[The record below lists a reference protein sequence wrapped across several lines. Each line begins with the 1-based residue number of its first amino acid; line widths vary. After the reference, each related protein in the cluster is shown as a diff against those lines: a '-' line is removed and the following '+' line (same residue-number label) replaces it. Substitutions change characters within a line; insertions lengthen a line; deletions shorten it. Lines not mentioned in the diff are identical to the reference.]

1 MHPTGEKGFEGACI
15 TVDAVGGKVR
25 GAHTDNHCIQIR
37 LLEHGNVHLYIQVP
51 RHGLKLGLITLQSLS
66 ASPFVFLE
74 MMKSEKVSSMVA
86 LTTNLILAIISV
98 LLIS

>member
-1 MHPTGEKGFEGACI
+1 MPCSLHQEKKEFE
-15 TVDAVGGKVR
+15 

-51 RHGLKLGLITLQSLS
+51 RHGLKLGLITLQSL
-66 ASPFVFLE
+66 FG
-74 MMKSEKVSSMVA
+74 KSLCLFENDEVGKVSSMVA